1 MVNNATNINKTQN
14 HISSQPIEH
23 KKTTTYDVGNSGP
36 GLGQAQKC
44 GVVEQLNG
52 TPIPFLITG
61 SPTAIHIHVY
71 IIKRYKN
78 LHRFASTQ

>member
-1 MVNNATNINKTQN
+1 MPPISTKRRITSHLNPLNI
-14 HISSQPIEH
+14 
-23 KKTTTYDVGNSGP
+23 KKTTTYDFGNSGP

-61 SPTAIHIHVY
+61 SPTAIHVY
-71 IIKRYKN
+71 IKT
-78 LHRFASTQ
+78 LHR